1 MNLQINSSLLA
12 YSTDNLKQ
20 LNGKKIE
27 VKVNKKKK
35 FCYYP
40 L

>member
-1 MNLQINSSLLA
+1 MNLQINSLLLA